1 MLEGIIWKIKHYEF
15 YDIEMRMECE
25 HGDSHRGG
33 EKNDKLYEMRVV
45 VCLNKTSCDLLI

>member
-15 YDIEMRMECE
+15 YDIAMRMECE

-33 EKNDKLYEMRVV
+33 EKDDKLYENQL
-45 VCLNKTSCDLLI
+45 VCF